1 MTFWSFVRASPRG
14 VAAALAAAIVAGTS
28 AGGAQAQDYPTR
40 PVRLIVAFTPG
51 GTTDITARLIADRM
65 HATLGEVVAVEN
77 KPGANGAIAAQY
89 VAQSDPD
96 GYTLF
101 FTTVGAVAINPV
113 FRSDLPYDPLKDFAA
128 VGKAAINS
136 PVLVVNADM
145 KVNSAREL
153 AEIARKKPGA
163 ITIGITGRGAMSDL
177 GLQLFEAAAGI
188 QLQSVP
194 YRGAAQAITDILA
207 GHLDGLVGDVP
218 TVLAQ
223 VRAGRLKALAT
234 TSKERSDIFPNVP
247 TFVEQGFAGTVGD
260 NWAGVLAPAGTPAP
274 VIAKFN
280 AAMVAALN
288 GADLRERL
296 RDSGTT
302 PAPSSPEQFGIY
314 LREEIAR
321 WSAVIREKGLKGE

>member
-1 MTFWSFVRASPRG
+1 MLRVFSFALATALCVF
-14 VAAALAAAIVAGTS
+14 VAA
-28 AGGAQAQDYPTR
+28 GAHSQDYPTR

-51 GTTDITARLIADRM
+51 GTTDITARLIADKM
-65 HATLGEVVAVEN
+65 HDTLGQVVAVEN

-101 FTTVGAVAINPV
+101 FTTVGAVAINPA
-113 FRSDLPYDPLKDFAA
+113 FRSDLPYDPLKDFAP

-136 PVLVVNADM
+136 PVLVVSADM
-145 KVNSAREL
+145 RANSAREL
-153 AEIARKKPGA
+153 ADLARRKPGA

-218 TVLAQ
+218 TVMGQ
-223 VRAGRLKALAT
+223 VQAGRLKALAT
-234 TSKERSDIFPNVP
+234 TSTERSDIFPNVP
-247 TFVEQGFAGTVGD
+247 TFAEEGFTETVGD
-260 NWAGVLAPAGTPAP
+260 NWAGVLAPAATPQH

-280 AAMVAALN
+280 AAMVAALDDP
-288 GADLRERL
+288 GLRQRL

-302 PAPSSPEQFGIY
+302 PAPSSPEEFGAY

-321 WSAVIREKGLKGE
+321 WASVIKDKGLKGETD